1 MKICLLICSTL
12 LLLHCTRMDATRELG
27 KGVQLYKS
35 GEMRE
40 SIKALSN
47 VLAVNDTCFQAHLYR
62 GFAYKKLKDYDNA
75 LKDFNALININK
87 NSPAGFANRASVF
100 YQLNDYSNALSD
112 FQAAFQLDTTQTILC
127 NPLCHMLFANERK
140 EEACY
145 YYARCMA
152 QGDTTFNDS
161 IRAYCNKQKNGVKK

>member
-1 MKICLLICSTL
+1 MKVFLFIFSTL
-12 LLLHCTRMDATRELG
+12 LLSQCTRMDTNRELG
-27 KGVQLYKS
+27 KGVELYKN

-40 SIKALSN
+40 SIQVLSN

-62 GFAYKKLKDYDNA
+62 GFAYKKLKDYDGA
-75 LKDFNALININK
+75 LKDFNALIGINK
-87 NSPAGFANRASVF
+87 KSPAGFANRASVF
-100 YQLNDYSNALSD
+100 YQLNDYSKALSD

-127 NPLCHMLFANERK
+127 NPLCHMLFATGRE

-152 QGDTTFNDS
+152 QGDTTFNSS
-161 IRAYCNKQKNGVKK
+161 IRAYCNK